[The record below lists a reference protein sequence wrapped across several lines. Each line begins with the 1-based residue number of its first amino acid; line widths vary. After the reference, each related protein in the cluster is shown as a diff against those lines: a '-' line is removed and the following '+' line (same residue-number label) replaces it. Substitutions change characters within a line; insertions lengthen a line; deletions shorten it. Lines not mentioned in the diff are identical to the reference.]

1 MPREI
6 KFRGKRRDGKGWL
19 YGNYITYDE
28 DSNLHVFINP
38 PGCYTD
44 NDDHLVFPD
53 TVGQFTGL
61 QDKNG
66 KEIYEGDIIESQN
79 YSHARHYVRYIDD
92 EAKFVA
98 MIISHG
104 SPLMDFCSIRQ
115 SWIDKYDKKVIGNIH
130 DNPEMLNTSE

>member
-66 KEIYEGDIIESQN
+66 KDIYEGDIYCFENPDAINEVCYCIGGGFAGFDLSPAYTDNNRLTNIE
-79 YSHARHYVRYIDD
+79 
-92 EAKFVA
+92 
-98 MIISHG
+98 
-104 SPLMDFCSIRQ
+104 
-115 SWIDKYDKKVIGNIH
+115 VIGNIH